1 MKQEKQTQEQAQAE
15 VIEIAQATSQAEE
28 VFKHPKDLSIIPSIK
43 ECERFIQFLN
53 NKFDLGLRKDLIIL
67 IHETSPRIKGYFRSV
82 KCGKIWIKDEQKI
95 NSIVLSSHTL
105 NSTPYE
111 TLAHELAHYINF
123 SKGIKD
129 CSNSQYHNKQFKAQ
143 AERLLLSVEKI
154 NYYGFALTTETDEFK
169 KMLEEFKP
177 NEQAFKIFQDTDTN
191 KKKVGSRLIKYVCG
205 CDEIIRGN
213 QDTKARCLK
222 CGSDFIRADLMP
234 TNKLKLVL
242 PKV

>member
-1 MKQEKQTQEQAQAE
+1 MKQENQTQLAQAE
-15 VIEIAQATSQAEE
+15 VVEIAQATSQAEE
-28 VFKHPKDLSIIPSIK
+28 VFKPLKDLSIIPSIK

-53 NKFDLGLRKDLIIL
+53 TKFELNLRKDLIIL

-177 NEQAFKIFQDTDTN
+177 NEDAFKIFQDTDTN

-205 CDEIIRGN
+205 CGEIIRGN
-213 QDTKARCLK
+213 QDTKATCRK
-222 CGSDFIRADLMP
+222 CETEFIKDGLRA